1 MTRLSATDAAR
12 NFAAVL
18 SRAQA
23 GEEIEVVRSGAPVAR
38 IGPAR
43 PEALSAARF
52 RALLAAAPAPD
63 PAFARDLRAL
73 RRTTGPPEGA
83 WPS

>member
-1 MTRLSATDAAR
+1 MSRLSATDAAR

-23 GEEIEVVRSGAPVAR
+23 GEEFEVVRSGAPVAL

-43 PEALSAARF
+43 PRTVSAARF
-52 RALLAAAPAPD
+52 RALLADAPPPD
-63 PAFARDLRAL
+63 PAFAAELRAL
-73 RRTTGPPEGA
+73 RRAAGPPEGA